1 MPIHI
6 TETDLHEAAKSSELF
21 PGERLSLNLGRGIS
35 VAHSFAMGLVFGVD
49 DTLGHI
55 VWATADQPDK
65 TIWADFPEAP
75 H

>member
-6 TETDLHEAAKSSELF
+6 TETDLHEAAKSNELF
-21 PGERLSLNLGRGIS
+21 LLKRLSLNLGRGIF
-35 VAHSFAMGLVFGVD
+35 VAHSFAMGLVFGFD

-55 VWATADQPDK
+55 VLATADQPDK
-65 TIWADFPEAP
+65 TIWANFPEAP